1 MQYLYT
7 TDPDDKCHEV
17 RKGIYGRPVHQYQM
31 KALRAKGWKPN
42 IHDLEATHDLRKDEE
57 EGREEGQEVSEP
69 FVNHETIDGNRKI
82 AEAFSSN
89 DRDLL
94 AEVYEDM
101 FGKKPHHKMKAET
114 IRQNIEDS
122 I

>member
-1 MQYLYT
+1 MRYLYT
-7 TDPDDKCHEV
+7 TTPDENCHEV
-17 RKGIYGRPVHQYQM
+17 TKGIYGRPVHTSQQ
-31 KALRAKGWKPN
+31 KALLAQGWKFRVS
-42 IHDLEATHDLRKDEE
+42 DLEKSYVRQEK
-57 EGREEGQEVSEP
+57 EGREEGEEVSEP
-69 FVNHETIDGNRKI
+69 FVNHGMIDGNRKI

-94 AEVYEDM
+94 VEVYEDM